1 MNAPERLHF
10 IWQGL
15 LDVIYPPVCLICG
28 ERPREPFCEACR
40 SAIQPLSPPFC
51 PRCGSA
57 AVPSGQKICAA
68 CEAGGEPP
76 FQWLQAAG
84 QYAGPLR
91 EAIHLLKYRGKTA
104 LAEPLGQMLIASC
117 LSPGS
122 RLHAIAGLA
131 GFNRVVPV
139 PLHPARWRQR
149 GFNQSEL
156 LARVVMQE
164 RGWPVDTIGLRR
176 TRRTTPQV
184 GLSAGQRAAN
194 VQGAF
199 APRTPNHFAGQS
211 VLLIDDVLTTTA
223 TVREAARALREAG
236 ATRVC
241 VAALAQDL

>member
-1 MNAPERLHF
+1 MNAQERLHL

-15 LDVIYPPVCLICG
+15 LDVIYPPVCLVCG
-28 ERPREPFCEACR
+28 DRPREPFCEACR
-40 SAIQPLSPPFC
+40 RAVRPLSPPFC
-51 PRCGSA
+51 SRCGSA

-68 CEAGGEPP
+68 CETGGDPP

-104 LAEPLGQMLIASC
+104 LAGPLGQMLVASC
-117 LSPGS
+117 LSTSS
-122 RLHAIAGLA
+122 RLLAITGPA
-131 GFNRVVPV
+131 GFDRVVPV

-156 LARVVMQE
+156 LARVVMRE
-164 RGWPVDTIGLRR
+164 HGWPVDTTGLRR
-176 TRRTTPQV
+176 TRRTAPQV
-184 GLSAGQRAAN
+184 GLSANQRAAN
-194 VQGAF
+194 IQGAF
-199 APRTPNHFAGQS
+199 APRTPDHFTGQS

-223 TVREAARALREAG
+223 TVREAARTLREAG